1 MGTLDERVAQTLG
14 ELTLEEKVGQ
24 LFVTYVYGQDAE
36 RSTPANAARNRDSFG
51 AEAPGDIVRRYGV
64 GGVIYFGWSDNLG
77 TPVQIARLSN
87 GLQRAAV
94 EDSRTGIPLLVSVD
108 QEQGA
113 VVRLGPPFTEL
124 PGNMALGATRR
135 AKDAYRA
142 AVVTGRELRAVGI
155 NHDHAPDVDVAV
167 NPHNP
172 VIGVRS
178 YGSDPRLVSRLAVA
192 QLSGYADGGV
202 IATAKHFPGHGDT
215 ETDSHVG
222 VPVIS
227 HTRAEWE
234 RIDAP
239 PFRAVIEAGADTVMT
254 AHIVV
259 PALDPSGDPAT
270 LSAPILTGILREEL
284 GFDGVI
290 CTDSLRMQGVRM
302 RERDEQI
309 PVRALL
315 AGADQLLMPEDLE
328 LAWNA
333 VLDAVRAGKLSEQ
346 RIDESVARVL
356 RLKYAHGLFEQPYVD
371 ETEVIKSVGTGRHT
385 RSADRISDRG
395 VTLVRDDA
403 GAVPVA
409 GDERVVVTG
418 GADAG
423 SYVLAGELEG
433 RGRSA
438 HVVRADATAP
448 DRAAAA
454 AEQAGERG
462 LVVVLHGR
470 NADGGSGAEEAVVR
484 GLVERG
490 SRVAV
495 VAVRDPADLAAVDAP
510 TMLLTYNDSAVS
522 MRALARVL
530 VGEVQP
536 RGRLPVAVPAAGEG
550 EMFGYGHGLNGTA
563 TRQGH

>member
-1 MGTLDERVAQTLG
+1 MGTLDERIAKTLG

-24 LFVTYVYGQDAE
+24 LFVTHVYGQDAE
-36 RSTPANAARNRDSFG
+36 RSAPRNAARNRDSFG

-64 GGVIYFGWSDNLG
+64 GGVIYFAWSDNLG

-124 PGNMALGATRR
+124 PGNMALGAARR

-192 QLSGYADGGV
+192 QLRGYADGGV
-202 IATAKHFPGHGDT
+202 VATAKHFPGHGDT

-227 HTRAEWE
+227 HTRPEWE

-239 PFRAVIEAGADTVMT
+239 PFRAVIEAGVDAIMT
-254 AHIVV
+254 AHIVF

-284 GFDGVI
+284 GFGGVI

-302 RERDEQI
+302 RESDEQI
-309 PVRALL
+309 PVRALQ

-328 LAWNA
+328 LAWHA
-333 VLDAVRAGKLSEQ
+333 VLDAVRVGKLSEQ

-371 ETEVIKSVGTGRHT
+371 ETDVIKSVGTGRHA

-395 VTLVRDDA
+395 VTLARDDA

-409 GDERVVVTG
+409 ADERIVVTG
-418 GADAG
+418 GADVG

-433 RGRSA
+433 RGRAVS
-438 HVVRADATAP
+438 VVRTVGSGP

-454 AEQAGERG
+454 AEQARERG
-462 LVVVLHGR
+462 LVVVLQGR
-470 NADGGSGAEEAVVR
+470 NADGGSGAQDAVVR
-484 GLVERG
+484 GLLERG

-495 VAVRDPADLAAVDAP
+495 VAVRDPADLARVDAP

-536 RGRLPVAVPAAGEG
+536 RGRLPVAVPAAGAG
-550 EMFGYGHGLNGTA
+550 ELFGYGHGLDGT
-563 TRQGH
+563 RPR